1 MAFVPAPYCCV
12 DVQWGLCASTALPR
26 GCTLGPLISQ
36 KEEAQKE
43 AEPDEEGWVVVT
55 RVGKNKGAPRTEAED
70 RRVKQKEGRKRKR
83 KVNIKGGR

>member
-1 MAFVPAPYCCV
+1 MRSFVF
-12 DVQWGLCASTALPR
+12 
-26 GCTLGPLISQ
+26 Q
-36 KEEAQKE
+36 KEEALKD

-83 KVNIKGGR
+83 KVNRKEGAKGREG